1 MIENLKGHQNEIK
14 PGNCKHLGF
23 LLVVDHS
30 VVFYETYDSEKTDKI
45 NQYSTADVILCHC
58 HDKKI
63 LLQFEFPNKPA
74 SMTR

>member
-23 LLVVDHS
+23 LLVLDHP

-45 NQYSTADVILCHC
+45 NQWSTTDVILCHC
-58 HDKKI
+58 HDKNYYCNWSFQI
-63 LLQFEFPNKPA
+63 
-74 SMTR
+74 SMHQ